1 MPWAKS
7 FCPFRACGTKLA
19 NLEIRAYFKKSILRK
34 PTIDYQQVT
43 KTKKCDFRLFQVG
56 SDSNKMRKLT
66 NDRRS
71 VKVRPTDA
79 GK

>member
-7 FCPFRACGTKLA
+7 FCPFRACGKKLA

-43 KTKKCDFRLFQVG
+43 KTKNVIFDFFKWAQILIKCED
-56 SDSNKMRKLT
+56 
-66 NDRRS
+66 
-71 VKVRPTDA
+71 
-79 GK
+79 

>member
-43 KTKKCDFRLFQVG
+43 KTKNVIFDFFKWAQILIKCED
-56 SDSNKMRKLT
+56 
-66 NDRRS
+66 
-71 VKVRPTDA
+71 
-79 GK
+79 